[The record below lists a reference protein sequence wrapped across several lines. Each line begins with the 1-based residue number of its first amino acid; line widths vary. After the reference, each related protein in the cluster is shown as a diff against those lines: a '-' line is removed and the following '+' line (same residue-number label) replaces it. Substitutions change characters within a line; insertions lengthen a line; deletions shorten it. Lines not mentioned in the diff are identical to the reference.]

1 MVDRFTVRFQ
11 WMESEAAR
19 QNRSLESLSPDE
31 WEDLWQQAKHEL
43 D

>member
-1 MVDRFTVRFQ
+1 
-11 WMESEAAR
+11 MESEAAR

-31 WEDLWQQAKHEL
+31 WEALWQQAKHKL